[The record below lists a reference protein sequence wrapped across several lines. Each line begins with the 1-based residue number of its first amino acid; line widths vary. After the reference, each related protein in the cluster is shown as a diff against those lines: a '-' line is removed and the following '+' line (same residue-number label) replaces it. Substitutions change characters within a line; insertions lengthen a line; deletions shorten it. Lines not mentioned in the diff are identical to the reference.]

1 MEKILKK
8 QLPGGEFKG
17 VSPARSRAMAAVKS
31 KGNKTTELR
40 LRLGLVRAHV
50 RGWKLNVKGIKGRP
64 DIFFPETGVVVFA
77 DGCYWHGC
85 EKCGHFPSVNGK
97 FWKTKILR
105 NRERDAAVTRH
116 LSGEG
121 YHVIRL
127 WEHEL
132 AEDLTKCVEQIQQV
146 VQVRTA
152 EQ

>member
-8 QLPGGEFKG
+8 QLPGGEFKD
-17 VSPARSRAMAAVKS
+17 VSPARSRAMAAVKG

-40 LRLGLVRAHV
+40 LQRGLVRANI
-50 RGWKLNVKGIKGRP
+50 RGWKLNVTGLRGRP
-64 DIFFPETGVVVFA
+64 DVFFPEASVVVFA

-85 EKCGHFPSVNGK
+85 EKCGHFPKVNDK

-116 LSGEG
+116 LCGEG

-132 AEDLTKCVEQIQQV
+132 AENLTKCIERIQRA
-146 VQVRTA
+146 VQVRPA
-152 EQ
+152 DQ